1 MGVTHQFIFPL
12 SWVGGWSHLGAT
24 LSKLSLS
31 FSFETSITLI
41 GRTLAELMKPVGP
54 LWLPV
59 EEFMDSLAS
68 LPGNVKMYRSRE
80 TGTNT
85 WPDMLKV
92 RGCWSSLSQ
101 WIQRKR
107 VVEL

>member
-12 SWVGGWSHLGAT
+12 SWGGGRFHLGAV
-24 LSKLSLS
+24 LSNLSLS
-31 FSFETSITLI
+31 LSLSTSISLL

-54 LWLPV
+54 LGLPV

-68 LPGNVKMYRSRE
+68 LPRSLEMYRSRE
-80 TGTNT
+80 TGTSS

-92 RGCWSSLSQ
+92 RGWWSSLSQ

>member
-1 MGVTHQFIFPL
+1 MQVTHPFIFPL
-12 SWVGGWSHLGAT
+12 SWVGGWFHLGAR

-31 FSFETSITLI
+31 FSFETSIALI
-41 GRTLAELMKPVGP
+41 GRTLAELMKPEGP

-68 LPGNVKMYRSRE
+68 LPGSLEMYRSRE
-80 TGTNT
+80 TGTNS

-92 RGCWSSLSQ
+92 RGWWSSLSQ
-101 WIQRKR
+101 WIQ
-107 VVEL
+107 